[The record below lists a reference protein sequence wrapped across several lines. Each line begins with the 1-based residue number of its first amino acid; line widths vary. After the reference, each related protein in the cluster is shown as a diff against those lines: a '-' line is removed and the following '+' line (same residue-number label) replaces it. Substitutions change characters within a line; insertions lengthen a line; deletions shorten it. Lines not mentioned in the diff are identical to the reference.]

1 MIVVLKFVCR
11 GGDYPPV
18 VYKNIIAFCARPSR
32 PVHKNIVLFKRTVN
46 LRSKYGRTVPTG
58 FGETFDILPVG
69 EHSICSRKERAD
81 MESTPAGLSD
91 FSAKADRSAETYNE
105 TLFAF
110 DVDFFRRGCY
120 NYYGK
125 L

>member
-1 MIVVLKFVCR
+1 VGAIHNVFEE
-11 GGDYPPV
+11 
-18 VYKNIIAFCARPSR
+18 
-32 PVHKNIVLFKRTVN
+32 N
-46 LRSKYGRTVPTG
+46 LRLAKQSPSNQTKRAILESAPT
-58 FGETFDILPVG
+58 
-69 EHSICSRKERAD
+69 
-81 MESTPAGLSD
+81 GLSD

-110 DVDFFRRGCY
+110 DVDFFRAGCY

>member
-1 MIVVLKFVCR
+1 M
-11 GGDYPPV
+11 GS
-18 VYKNIIAFCARPSR
+18 A
-32 PVHKNIVLFKRTVN
+32 
-46 LRSKYGRTVPTG
+46 PT
-58 FGETFDILPVG
+58 
-69 EHSICSRKERAD
+69 
-81 MESTPAGLSD
+81 GLSD

-110 DVDFFRRGCY
+110 DVDFFRAGCY